1 MNLSAVQDTL
11 RTFAAERNWQRFHT
25 PKNLSMALM
34 VEAAELMELFQWQ
47 TADESRAAKDD
58 ATLRARIGEEL
69 ADVLLY
75 LLQMADQ
82 TNVDL
87 QFAVE
92 DKLRKNALKH
102 PVPTPTPTPT
112 PKTLSEHLP
121 STPSHTHV
129 LVDWENVQPKDV
141 DIRRLVPDVTDV
153 WIFHGPKQNKVD
165 EHQKTFGEN
174 LTLVPISRSGKNALD
189 FHLSFYMGYITQ
201 RNPDARF
208 VVLSNDQG
216 YGPMLEHAMDLGFAA
231 SQVGISTLPKAPA
244 KRATPRSTTV
254 KQTQVVA
261 RKTLAAKKSV
271 PTPKKALSSVK
282 VAASKSLPAKKS
294 TNSSIEKLSTSS
306 AKKPD
311 TVKSVKATSPV
322 AKAKSTPSKT
332 PSESLKAATAKTAKT
347 VKPAKGKLEAAQVVS
362 SSNVTAASDDRQ
374 AYAHVLSSLLK
385 SKDKP
390 ARKARLQGA
399 VKSLLKDAKANDD
412 AVEGIV
418 ARLVSDGHLEIDNKG
433 AVTMKS

>member
-1 MNLSAVQDTL
+1 MNLKAIQKTL
-11 RTFAAERNWQRFHT
+11 RAFAAERHWEQFHT

-102 PVPTPTPTPT
+102 PVPTPTPTP
-112 PKTLSEHLP
+112 KTLSEHLP

-165 EHQKTFGEN
+165 EHQKAFGEN

-231 SQVGISTLPKAPA
+231 SQVGFSPLPKAPA
-244 KRATPRSTTV
+244 QRATPRSTTV

-294 TNSSIEKLSTSS
+294 TNSSIEKLIPASVKKPVTAKS
-306 AKKPD
+306 AK
-311 TVKSVKATSPV
+311 TATPV
-322 AKAKSTPSKT
+322 EIAKSTHSKT
-332 PSESLKAATAKTAKT
+332 PQETPKAAKPIKNAKPPK
-347 VKPAKGKLEAAQVVS
+347 VKKVAAQAVP
-362 SSNVTAASDDRQ
+362 ASDVTTATDNEQ
-374 AYAHVLSSLLK
+374 AYAHVLNSLLK
-385 SKDKP
+385 SKNRP

-399 VKSLLKDAKANDD
+399 VKSLLKDAKADDDD
-412 AVEGIV
+412 AVERIV